1 MRMARKHARQVEIP
15 GTESPGRI
23 PELHALGIELDE
35 IKTEKAALKERE
47 TEKLANVRHYLEE
60 NGLASSG
67 YDCDGV
73 HLWLEKGEAKVK
85 VKVKPAPEV
94 IP

>member
-1 MRMARKHARQVEIP
+1 MARAKQAEIP
-15 GTESPGRI
+15 GTESPNRI

-35 IKTEKAALKERE
+35 VRSERKKLKDRE
-47 TEKLANVRHYLEE
+47 EEKLANVKHYLKEH
-60 NGLASSG
+60 GLTKLG

-73 HLWLEKGEAKVK
+73 HLWLEPQDEKVK
-85 VKVKPAPEV
+85 VKVGVNVGEE